1 MKLVITRDLANVAK
15 LSLTPDKDQVHKFNI
30 ESPIGANKLPKHLH
44 KGTRVTIGAS
54 EKADEL
60 TPEEQEKVLWLHHSK
75 AIIPVGDK
83 AVERIDREVRLEL
96 AKELKESVKQPNMA
110 EMIAAAVATA
120 LADAGLVK
128 GAKA

>member
-15 LSLTPDKDQVHKFNI
+15 LSLTPDKEQVHKFNI

-44 KGTRVTIGAS
+44 KGTRVTIGTS

-60 TPEEQEKVLWLHHSK
+60 SPEEQEKILWLHNSK
-75 AIIPVGDK
+75 AIVPVADK
-83 AVERIDREVRLEL
+83 SVERIDREVKLEIEKE
-96 AKELKESVKQPNMA
+96 AKQSVKQPNMA

-120 LADAGLVK
+120 LAEAGLVK